1 MIQVVSAGRDSR
13 SQVIEAH
20 RSLTHEWGVE
30 AVFVDIFIDQPAA
43 IPVCIELEESG
54 FFFSGVQPDIKLDRD
69 VLRLQIQ
76 RKPID
81 LELVKLL
88 AISAANYL
96 ATLARSERESGLES
110 PIAPG
115 S

>member
-1 MIQVVSAGRDSR
+1 LIQVVSAGRDSR

-81 LELVKLL
+81 LKLVQTAGDFGRQLL
-88 AISAANYL
+88 GYIGQ
-96 ATLARSERESGLES
+96 ERKRV
-110 PIAPG
+110 G